1 MGTVAEQILGRLN
14 ALEAQV
20 ANMQL
25 TGGID
30 DSTPIPPTESMRG
43 VHDILS
49 QLRDRITQLENVGI
63 GGPTSSET
71 QQQGNRQPFMSPK
84 DLLPDILDKDFKDRW
99 RLWSYKARD
108 YLAL

>member
-14 ALEAQV
+14 ALETQV

-49 QLRDRITQLENVGI
+49 QLRDRVTQI
-63 GGPTSSET
+63 GKH
-71 QQQGNRQPFMSPK
+71 GNRGSDQQ
-84 DLLPDILDKDFKDRW
+84 
-99 RLWSYKARD
+99 
-108 YLAL
+108 